1 MAIIPGGQQIRTTAA
16 DVDLTPRGN
25 ALVKKQNQVYT
36 MDDIVETVNAGA
48 SSEASSSLPYDSLH
62 MKITQ
67 VGNATPTI
75 SILSNDTDISILSVF
90 SGTGSITINMVS
102 GTYPSEGNATVIC
115 GGFRNS
121 AGGKFAAFG
130 YHGDNG
136 GQSIQINT
144 GAFDPTGTFV
154 ASNLGAGGTNSMI
167 VEVRVY
173 S

>member
-1 MAIIPGGQQIRTTAA
+1 MAIIPGGQQIRTTSA
-16 DVDLTPRGN
+16 DVDLTNRGN
-25 ALVKKQNQVYT
+25 ALVQKQNHVYT
-36 MDDIVETVNAGA
+36 MDDIIETVNAEA
-48 SSEASSSLPYDSLH
+48 SGSSSSLPYDSLH
-62 MKITQ
+62 MRITQ

-75 SILSNDTDISILSVF
+75 SVLSNDTEIEIMSVF

-102 GTYPSEGNATVIC
+102 GTFPAEGDAAVIC

-121 AGGKFAAFG
+121 LGGKFAAFG

-144 GAFDPTGTFV
+144 GAFDPSGTFV
-154 ASNLGAGGTNSMI
+154 ASNLGFGGTNSML

>member
-1 MAIIPGGQQIRTTAA
+1 MAIIPGGQQIRTTSA

-36 MDDIVETVNAGA
+36 MDDIVETVNAEAG
-48 SSEASSSLPYDSLH
+48 ASSSLPYDSLH

-67 VGNATPTI
+67 VGDATPTI
-75 SILSNDTDISILSVF
+75 SVLSNDTDISIMSVF
-90 SGTGSITINMVS
+90 SGTGSITINMAA
-102 GTYPSEGNATVIC
+102 GTYPSEGNAAVIC
-115 GGFRNS
+115 GGFRNGL
-121 AGGKFAAFG
+121 GGKFAAFG

-144 GAFDPTGTFV
+144 GAFNPTGTFV
-154 ASNLGAGGTNSMI
+154 ASNLGFGGTNSMI